1 MRAHVKRGRRSSG
14 IAGLRLPVRV
24 RSVPPRHPRT
34 SESNAHRHCDSF
46 RHFGRHFAATA
57 TRGRSAPDVRASA
70 FDNLPRVVAT
80 SAAMNRLVLVFALV
94 SLASC
99 VTARVPELRVE
110 WSSGRQARESSDRGA
125 QRWRNEGHARLV
137 WPLAPPPTAP
147 PLPPRSTRPAT
158 PLPQASVCVDPR
170 LCTWE
175 REARRRAWARHVR
188 SEGRPR

>member
-1 MRAHVKRGRRSSG
+1 MPDCDRSVPSRRRGRRVERASTP
-14 IAGLRLPVRV
+14 RL
-24 RSVPPRHPRT
+24 VPRPR
-34 SESNAHRHCDSF
+34 RHDA
-46 RHFGRHFAATA
+46 RHFAAAA
-57 TRGRSAPDVRASA
+57 TRGRSAPDTRASA
-70 FDNLPRVVAT
+70 FDNPERIAAT
-80 SAAMNRLVLVFALV
+80 SAAMNRLVLVLTLV

-110 WSSGRQARESSDRGA
+110 WSSGRDSRASSERGA

-147 PLPPRSTRPAT
+147 PLPPRSTRSAA

-188 SEGRPR
+188 SERRPR